1 VLERNRWLCG
11 ERFTAAD
18 VSVGFALH
26 FARTLHL
33 QDGFKPQVLDYLERV
48 EQRDAFARAV
58 RKESE

>member
-1 VLERNRWLCG
+1 
-11 ERFTAAD
+11 
-18 VSVGFALH
+18 VGFALH

-33 QDGFKPQVLDYLERV
+33 EDGFKPQVLDYLERV